1 MYCIEFTD
9 ILRVRSLKIPRDI
22 FATLMLKDT
31 NWRYRDLGFKKLLTV
46 YILMK
51 NFVTKYKSKKKR
63 TLPEIAKRMINAV
76 GKFKG
81 KV

>member
-1 MYCIEFTD
+1 
-9 ILRVRSLKIPRDI
+9 
-22 FATLMLKDT
+22 
-31 NWRYRDLGFKKLLTV
+31 
-46 YILMK
+46 MK